1 MIHKIKKTVE
11 FLKNKDKI
19 LFLLTSNRWSGHEE
33 IPKSSQLAFKI
44 KEKLK
49 NKNIEIIDVSKL
61 KIYNCEGNISSKDG
75 NNCGTKESL
84 LKDKTKN
91 PSGNHRCW
99 CSINNQDDELW
110 KISKALLE
118 SDCVVFF
125 GSVRWGKMNSIY
137 ANLLERLTW
146 LENRHTTLKEDNLL
160 ENISCGIISIGHNW
174 NGDDVIKIEKNIL
187 TFFGFLVEND
197 LCWSYQWTDDK
208 LDESLKGYKKDSI
221 DFNKILKSIELIK

>member
-208 LDESLKGYKKDSI
+208 LDESLKVYKKDSI